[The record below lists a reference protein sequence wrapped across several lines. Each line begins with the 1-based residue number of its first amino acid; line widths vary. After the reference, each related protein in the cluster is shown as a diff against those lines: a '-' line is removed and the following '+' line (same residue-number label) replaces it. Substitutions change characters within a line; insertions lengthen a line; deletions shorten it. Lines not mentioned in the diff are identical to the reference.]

1 MSSANRP
8 RPSSRIDA
16 ALDPTATWTDYCVT
30 TEPGQWVP
38 DILGDGFS
46 YTSLPLG
53 ADNEGE
59 LTATLIRYKPESPA
73 MALESNGHAQAKVG
87 WLGKLAEKI
96 ATFDSRQ
103 TLVTQQAT
111 VQTPQVR
118 GFVLA
123 IHGWSD
129 YFYNSELAE
138 YWTSRGYSFYAIDLR
153 RYGRSLRAHHSEP
166 GFTTDLNEYDADIS
180 AALETIRD
188 LEPAGLPGLCVAHST
203 GGLIA
208 SLWVNR
214 NPQAFSALILNSP
227 WLEMQGSYLVRYAT
241 QGLVEPI
248 AKRRPRASL
257 QLLEFDHYWSSLS
270 RLAHGS
276 WDLHPIWRPPISF
289 PPTAGWMSAIL
300 AGHKEVAKG
309 LEIKIPILVITSR
322 STHLSTSFD
331 ESMLHNDSVI
341 EVQVVRERSLRLGSE
356 ITNAIIDDS
365 MHDVFTSLPIPRAQA
380 YESVDRWAS
389 GYLPMGISLSPGS
402 ITSASAPGSND
413 AVGRS
418 NV

>member
-1 MSSANRP
+1 MSPAKPP
-8 RPSSRIDA
+8 RPSSPIDP
-16 ALDPTATWTDYCVT
+16 ALDPTTTWPDYCET

-53 ADNEGE
+53 ADDEGE
-59 LTATLIRYKPESPA
+59 LTATLIRYKPESYAVPP
-73 MALESNGHAQAKVG
+73 ESNGHSQPKVG
-87 WLGKLAEKI
+87 WLGKLAQKI
-96 ATFDSRQ
+96 ATLDGQQ
-103 TLVTQQAT
+103 TLVTQQRAA
-111 VQTPQVR
+111 QAPRLR

-138 YWTSRGYSFYAIDLR
+138 YWTSRGYAFYAIDLR

-180 AALETIRD
+180 AALKMIRD
-188 LEPAGLPGLCVAHST
+188 LEPQGLPGICVAHST

-214 NPQAFSALILNSP
+214 HPEAFSALILNSP

-248 AKRRPRASL
+248 AKRRPRARL
-257 QLLEFDHYWSSLS
+257 HILEFDHYWSSLS

-289 PPTAGWMSAIL
+289 PPTAGWMSTIL
-300 AGHKEVAKG
+300 AGHKEVSKG
-309 LEIKIPILVITSR
+309 LEIKIPVLVLTSR
-322 STHLSTSFD
+322 STHLGTSFD

-356 ITNAIIDDS
+356 ITNAIIEDS
-365 MHDVFTSLPIPRAQA
+365 MHDVFTSLPIPRAHA
-380 YESVDRWAS
+380 YDSVDRWAS
-389 GYLPMGISLSPGS
+389 GYLPMGMNLAPDSLPG
-402 ITSASAPGSND
+402 TSVANLND
-413 AVGRS
+413 APVRRE
-418 NV
+418 

>member
-1 MSSANRP
+1 MSPAKPP
-8 RPSSRIDA
+8 RPSSPTDP
-16 ALDPTATWTDYCVT
+16 ALDPTATWPDYCLT

-38 DILGDGFS
+38 DILGEGFS
-46 YTSLPLG
+46 YTSLPMG
-53 ADNEGE
+53 ADDEGE
-59 LTATLIRYKPESPA
+59 LTATLIRYKPETPA
-73 MALESNGHAQAKVG
+73 VMPESNGHSQPKVG
-87 WLGKLAEKI
+87 WLSKLAEKI
-96 ATFDSRQ
+96 ATLDSRQ
-103 TLVTQQAT
+103 TLVAQRS
-111 VQTPQVR
+111 TPQAPRLR

-138 YWTSRGYSFYAIDLR
+138 YWTSRGYAFYAIDLR

-180 AALETIRD
+180 AALETIRE
-188 LEPAGLPGLCVAHST
+188 LEPPGLPGLCVAHST

-214 NPQAFSALILNSP
+214 NPDAFSALILNSP

-300 AGHKEVAKG
+300 AGHKEVSKG
-309 LEIKIPILVITSR
+309 LAIKIPVLVITSR
-322 STHLSTSFD
+322 NTHLGTSFD

-356 ITNAIIDDS
+356 ITNAIIDES

-389 GYLPMGISLSPGS
+389 GYLPMGMNLAHGGS
-402 ITSASAPGSND
+402 VSGSTALNLND
-413 AVGRS
+413 AVRES
-418 NV
+418 N